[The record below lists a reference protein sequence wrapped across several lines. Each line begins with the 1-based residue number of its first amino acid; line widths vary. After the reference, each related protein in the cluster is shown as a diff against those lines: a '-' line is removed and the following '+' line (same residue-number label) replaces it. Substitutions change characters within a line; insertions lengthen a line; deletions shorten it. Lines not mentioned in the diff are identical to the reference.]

1 MRSFPSTSLLLPMLV
16 GVLVALPTGIFA
28 RDEKAALKQ
37 TLDARIEALYREIE
51 PEVVDA
57 PKIGAAAALAS
68 LKSANPPIFVDVRT
82 AAERNVSVIAG
93 AVDVRAVPALHL
105 KYPNRPIIVYCTIGY
120 RSGLATLILQS
131 QNIPA
136 RNLAGGI
143 LAWIAAG
150 GGLVD
155 AQLKASHQVHV
166 YAKAW
171 AAVPSNFQAIY

>member
-1 MRSFPSTSLLLPMLV
+1 MRSFLSTSLLLPMLV

-28 RDEKAALKQ
+28 RGEKAALEQ
-37 TLDARIEALYREIE
+37 ALDARIEVLYREIE
-51 PEVVDA
+51 PKVSGA
-57 PKIGAAAALAS
+57 PSILAATALAS

-82 AAERNVSVIAG
+82 EAERAVSEIAG
-93 AVDVRAVPALHL
+93 AVDLSSVPALHL
-105 KYPNRPIIVYCTIGY
+105 KYPNRPIVVYCTIGY
-120 RSGLATLILQS
+120 RSGLATLTLKS

-150 GGLVD
+150 GGLLD
-155 AQLKASHQVHV
+155 AQLKASLKVHV

-171 AAVPSNFQAIY
+171 AVVPSNFQAVY